1 MLGRGEQAACPRCG
15 LPLERDERLGP
26 REMLAVCLTALVA
39 FILAN
44 VYPLVTMEV
53 QGMVRQASLLEAI
66 GVTWQQPGMWGVA
79 LMAML
84 TAFALPLGQ
93 LLLLLALLLMLLR
106 PSLPGGFDQA
116 TRVLRWFR
124 PWSMI
129 PVFVLGV
136 LVAIVKIADLAS
148 IVVGV
153 GLWSMGAL
161 VVLLTILSRLDSR
174 MLWRFAEESG
184 ATRSN
189 PERLPSRQR
198 SHHLLACDVCG
209 YVHDAGELRHARSQD
224 WLAQEFDRCLRC
236 DSPLHVRKPDSLS
249 RTWAFLI
256 TGMLLYIP
264 ANLLPIMQTRSLF
277 DASAHTI
284 MGGVVEL
291 WEGGA
296 WDIALVVFIAS
307 VAVPFVKFVVLF
319 MLLAAARRAQRTSLI
334 RDAMGRPAQLSL
346 PTSPAPAAGATGSRR
361 RPRGRLGRAWDF
373 ARGKVTA
380 TDALH
385 DHRARAKLYRFIEF
399 IGQWSMLDVFVVL
412 LLGALVNFQGLMQV
426 TAGFGAI
433 AFGLTVV
440 FTMLA
445 AMSFDPRL
453 IWDGQPALVSAS
465 NNDKATEPG
474 EVHARQG

>member
-1 MLGRGEQAACPRCG
+1 
-15 LPLERDERLGP
+15 
-26 REMLAVCLTALVA
+26 
-39 FILAN
+39 
-44 VYPLVTMEV
+44 
-53 QGMVRQASLLEAI
+53 
-66 GVTWQQPGMWGVA
+66 
-79 LMAML
+79 
-84 TAFALPLGQ
+84 
-93 LLLLLALLLMLLR
+93 
-106 PSLPGGFDQA
+106 
-116 TRVLRWFR
+116 
-124 PWSMI
+124 
-129 PVFVLGV
+129 
-136 LVAIVKIADLAS
+136 
-148 IVVGV
+148 
-153 GLWSMGAL
+153 MGAL

-319 MLLAAARRAQRTSLI
+319 MLLAACL
-334 RDAMGRPAQLSL
+334 LY
-346 PTSPAPAAGATGSRR
+346 TSPS
-361 RPRGRLGRAWDF
+361 PRD
-373 ARGKVTA
+373 
-380 TDALH
+380 
-385 DHRARAKLYRFIEF
+385 
-399 IGQWSMLDVFVVL
+399 
-412 LLGALVNFQGLMQV
+412 
-426 TAGFGAI
+426 
-433 AFGLTVV
+433 
-440 FTMLA
+440 
-445 AMSFDPRL
+445 
-453 IWDGQPALVSAS
+453 
-465 NNDKATEPG
+465 
-474 EVHARQG
+474 